1 MKLKL
6 SALTLALLPCFSQ
19 AAINVVT
26 DTEHS
31 SATNDSVIVVFKE
44 SATKAQ
50 RLAARQLVSAKI
62 TDVNKDE
69 IDDGYKHV
77 LKGRLAEFKLDK
89 KNPKAV
95 IKALSEHEAVQY
107 VEPNYRLTIQGTPD
121 DPKFSE
127 LWGLHNT
134 GQTGGTADADI
145 DAVEAWD
152 ISVGSRDVVVG
163 VIDTGVDHTHPDLTA
178 NMWINPNEI
187 AGDGIDNDNNGYID
201 DMHGINA
208 ITDVGDPMDDQGH
221 GTHVSGTIGAVGN
234 DGVGV
239 VGVNQQV
246 SIVGCKFLD
255 ASGSGSSANAI
266 KCIDYLVGLRN
277 AGVDVRVSNNSWG
290 GGGFSQAMSDALTSS
305 EEAGILFVAAAGNS
319 AVDNDTNPHYPSSY
333 EHASIL
339 SIASTTHTDAMSSF
353 SQWGLTS
360 VDLGAPGSAIVSTVP
375 GGGYDSYSGTSM
387 ATPHVAGAAALALS
401 VNPDLTTAELKELLM
416 NSGDDNAALN
426 GKTVSGKRLNVATA
440 LEEADP
446 TPGFRLSA
454 TPVSQEITAGE
465 TASYTFEVASVA
477 GWSGDISLAVTSDL
491 AGAVLS
497 TSTVQPGGSFTL
509 TAPTTA
515 DTQWGSYSFTV
526 EATSGDLRKDSQ
538 LSLYVNPQG
547 LTEFDYSNNEKV
559 DIPDNDPTGASSIIN
574 VSDEVTIFGSDTLVD
589 ISHTYI
595 GDLVVTLT
603 SPAGTTA
610 TLHNKAGGGA
620 DDINQSFASSA
631 FNGEVAQGD
640 WTLKVVDT
648 YAEDTGS
655 INQWALTLTGLG
667 EVGPRAPE
675 ADFLPVVDS
684 LQVSFFDGSRDANDD
699 ISTWAWDFGDGNTS
713 SEQNPV
719 HVYGA
724 TGLYPVT
731 LTVTDA
737 TGLTD
742 SRSMDVVVAGDSDTA
757 PELKVKRANKT
768 RLGFA
773 RIELSYQG
781 AATSTVDVYRDGELL
796 ATTLNTGAYRD
807 FIRRAT
813 QSQYVYKVCTSVN
826 SVDICSEEVTVTFN

>member
-509 TAPTTA
+509 TASTTA

>member
-675 ADFLPVVDS
+675 ADFLTVVDS